1 MFSLKPREI
10 MRKIPV
16 TMATQHPDNAKGS
29 PFTGNSFVSTKE
41 EIDECVKCF
50 SELGTEEYMWDWE
63 GKFVDEAVIDRLLQ
77 DDFDYFKKNQLGKDK
92 FLTFRIP
99 NIWEEKTGQ
108 HRLQRA
114 FMNAIS
120 AESAAKNFG
129 LHTPPIFEM
138 ILPMTTSSDQLIHL
152 QKTFWE
158 TSQAMKKIYKTESS
172 MDEIEFI
179 PLLEEIETMADPTL
193 IEKYVDFLEHKINKK
208 PKYLRIFIARSDPAM
223 NAGLIPTI
231 LAVKSLINNYHEFGK
246 SRGISIYPWIGG
258 GSLPFRGGVNP
269 ENIDE
274 IIEEYKG
281 TASFS
286 IQSAFRNDYPLE
298 DVKAGIKKLN
308 EEVPK
313 NLDKYTRISNEDL
326 VKIREFNRE
335 AAKIFKLTIE
345 PLAPF
350 INEIAKK
357 LPSHRERVQHIGLF
371 GYARGIG
378 EVKLPRAIKFTG
390 AFYSLGIPP
399 EFIST
404 GRVLNLAKK
413 TGMLPIIENLY
424 VNLRKD
430 LLHAGKYFNRE
441 NLELL
446 SRENPAFKPIKKD
459 IKAIEDYLGE
469 KLEPKESRHFLHR
482 NFSSN
487 IYYLRKA
494 NKDFSR
500 DLLEAARF
508 RKSLG

>member
-1 MFSLKPREI
+1 
-10 MRKIPV
+10 
-16 TMATQHPDNAKGS
+16 MATQHPDNATAS
-29 PFTGNSFVSTKE
+29 PLTGNRFVSTKE
-41 EIDECVKCF
+41 EIEECVKCF
-50 SELGTEEYMWDWE
+50 AELDVDEYMWDWE

-77 DDFDYFKKNQLGKDK
+77 ENYEYFAENQLGKDK

-99 NIWEEKTGQ
+99 NIWEEKTGE

-120 AESAAKNFG
+120 AKSAAKNYG

-138 ILPMTTSSDQLIHL
+138 ILPMTTSADQLIYL
-152 QKTFWE
+152 QKTFRKTTE
-158 TSQAMKKIYKTESS
+158 AMKSIYESNEGL
-172 MDEIEFI
+172 DEIEFI
-179 PLLEEIETMADPTL
+179 PLLEEIETMADPSL
-193 IEKYVDFLEHKINKK
+193 IEKYVDFLEEIGQK
-208 PKYLRIFIARSDPAM
+208 PEYLRIFIARSDPAM

-231 LAVKSLINNYHEFGK
+231 LAVKSLLNNYHEFGK

-269 ENIDE
+269 ENIDA

-281 TASFS
+281 TMSFS

-298 DVKAGIKKLN
+298 QVKAGIQKLHK
-308 EEVPK
+308 EIPR
-313 NLDKYTRISNEDL
+313 NLDKYTRISDEDL
-326 VKIREFNRE
+326 AKIREFNTE
-335 AAKIFKLTIE
+335 AAKIWRSTVE

-350 INEIAKK
+350 INEIAGK

-371 GYARGIG
+371 GYARGVG
-378 EVKLPRAIKFTG
+378 EVTLPRAIKFTG
-390 AFYSLGIPP
+390 SLYSLGIPP

-404 GRVLNLAKK
+404 GRVLKLAKK
-413 TGMLPIIENLY
+413 MDMMDLVEKLY
-424 VNLRKD
+424 VNLRHD
-430 LLHAGKYFNRE
+430 MLHAGKYFNRE
-441 NLELL
+441 NLEMLAQDHA
-446 SRENPAFKPIKKD
+446 EFTPILED
-459 IKAIEDYLGE
+459 IAEIEKYLGE

-487 IYYLRKA
+487 VYYLRKA
-494 NKDFSR
+494 GKDFSR